1 MRKMQQMVR
10 WKRRMKRVL
19 SRLLMGRIS
28 MEMKTNMAM
37 LAKSTRM
44 LSVFS
49 MMLSLCAML

>member
-1 MRKMQQMVR
+1 
-10 WKRRMKRVL
+10 MKRVQ

-37 LAKSTRM
+37 LVKSTRM

-49 MMLSLCAML
+49 MMLSLCAMS

>member
-10 WKRRMKRVL
+10 WKRSMKRVL

>member
-1 MRKMQQMVR
+1 
-10 WKRRMKRVL
+10 
-19 SRLLMGRIS
+19 

-49 MMLSLCAML
+49 MMLSLCAMLRERLAWYAVLVLIVAIFVG

>member
-1 MRKMQQMVR
+1 
-10 WKRRMKRVL
+10 MKRVQ

-28 MEMKTNMAM
+28 MEMKTYMAM

-49 MMLSLCAML
+49 MMLSLCAMS

>member
-49 MMLSLCAML
+49 MMLSLCAMS